1 MFAERL
7 SAAIDGAR
15 TLSRLDRLSHI
26 IWQGYAA
33 GAVSDDGAQ
42 SLAEQLS
49 ARKSNVRGT
58 IKPIGIPP
66 GRQSIFP
73 VRKAQI
79 PPDRKASISR
89 RRALAASGP
98 LPPRLAARFTIG
110 QLAVLRVVG
119 DEVRD
124 RGACSITIAE
134 IAARAGVSRSMVQ
147 SAIREAAAIGL
158 VTVQERRR
166 QGEKNL
172 PNVVRIVSR
181 EWVAWIKRG
190 PKSSP
195 LSVRAQPQ
203 PGGFKFSNPTDTTN
217 KKGSS
222 NLGRDD
228 RSRPK
233 WTPARSQTRSIDSV
247 SLNDTLRRHG

>member
-26 IWQGYAA
+26 IWQGYAS
-33 GAVSDDGAQ
+33 GAVGDDGAQ
-42 SLAEQLS
+42 SLAERLS
-49 ARKSNVRGT
+49 TRKGVVRGEV
-58 IKPIGIPP
+58 KPVGIPP
-66 GRQSIFP
+66 GRASIFP

-79 PPDRKASISR
+79 PPDRKASMSR

-110 QLAVLRVVG
+110 QLAALRIVG

-124 RGACSITIAE
+124 RGVCSITIAE
-134 IAARAGVSRSMVQ
+134 VAARAGVCRSLVQ
-147 SAIREAAAIGL
+147 SAIREAASLGL

-166 QGEKNL
+166 RGEKNL

-181 EWVAWIKRG
+181 EWGMWIRRG
-190 PKSSP
+190 PKASP
-195 LSVRAQPQ
+195 LSVRGQPQ
-203 PGGFKFSNPTDTTN
+203 GIGFKNFDPTNTTN
-217 KKGSS
+217 KKSSS
-222 NLGRDD
+222 NLRWGDPAL
-228 RSRPK
+228 PK
-233 WTPARSQTRSIDSV
+233 WTRGRSD
-247 SLNDTLRRHG
+247 